1 MFRMSAIRIFA
12 RGSPG
17 DCHSGIGAG
26 CVSVYAPCLISTPI
40 IVAVTLFAIDQ
51 LSSGVCI
58 VIESP

>member
-1 MFRMSAIRIFA
+1 MRIFA

-40 IVAVTLFAIDQ
+40 IVAVTLLPIDQ
-51 LSSGVCI
+51 LSSGVC
-58 VIESP
+58 VVMFSP